1 MESVSESR
9 DEKVGNLTKSDRRA
23 GTYLAITIESYNAH
37 QIWNERCLLVTMRKA
52 IKKGC
57 AIAAQEEARWEPLGR
72 THHVVG
78 EIGNLAAVRNKKA
91 LRLER

>member
-23 GTYLAITIESYNAH
+23 GTYLAITIESYPAH
-37 QIWNERCLLVTMRKA
+37 QLWNERCLLVSMRKA

-57 AIAAQEEARWEPLGR
+57 AIAAQEARWEPLGR
-72 THHVVG
+72 MHHVVG
-78 EIGNLAAVRNKKA
+78 DIGNLAAVRNNKA